1 MPESNLGF
9 TVSANPPFFFYVP
22 KNTAEL
28 AEFTVFDEESKQIY
42 QRTFAL
48 ANTPGVIK
56 VQLPQTVSWKLVKLI
71 AGVCDNLRFSRA
83 GPG

>member
-9 TVSANPPFFFYVP
+9 TVSANPTFFFYVP

-28 AEFTVFDEESKQIY
+28 AEFTVLDEESKQIY
-42 QRTFAL
+42 QTTFAL

-56 VQLPQTVSWKLVKLI
+56 VQLRKLSPWKLVKLI
-71 AGVCDNLRFSRA
+71 SGSLR
-83 GPG
+83 